1 MIIILLRTIVAVIAI
16 AFVLDTPP
24 AYAIF
29 GIRAA
34 RTVMAAR
41 KAKQAASS
49 DSDADKAY
57 AEEKARFGEQ
67 AGREG
72 GAGRDINNNT
82 SNIPESEER
91 P

>member
-1 MIIILLRTIVAVIAI
+1 MKKNLLRILVALMAV
-16 AFVLDTPP
+16 AFVLEAPP

-72 GAGRDINNNT
+72 GAVRDTENDT
-82 SNIPESEER
+82 SNIPENKER